1 MHNLP
6 GVGRDLKKEMT
17 WPRSQSFTSN
27 ELSLKKTQSLFWMI
41 IGSHRKTWCGKMS
54 RSGQRLRGRGAQS
67 GLRLPRG

>member
-27 ELSLKKTQSLFWMI
+27 ELSLKKTQSLFWM
-41 IGSHRKTWCGKMS
+41 
-54 RSGQRLRGRGAQS
+54 S
-67 GLRLPRG
+67 GLETTEKLGVEK